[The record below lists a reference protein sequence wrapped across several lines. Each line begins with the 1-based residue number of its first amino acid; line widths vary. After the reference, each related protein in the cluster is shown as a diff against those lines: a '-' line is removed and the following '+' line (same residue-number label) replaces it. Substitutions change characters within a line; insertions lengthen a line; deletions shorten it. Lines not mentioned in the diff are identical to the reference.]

1 MSSEVLTTNIK
12 YYSLLSLAKTAA
24 VIGTACSW
32 TACRFSDTEV
42 WLLAYTTKYRR

>member
-1 MSSEVLTTNIK
+1 MSREALTTNIK

-24 VIGTACSW
+24 VIGTVCSW

-42 WLLAYTTKYRR
+42 WLLGHTTKYRR